1 MPCCG
6 EKEDQISP
14 HEKEWTLSRRVLQF
28 VNIRQMVGERYN
40 TIAVLERL
48 VRMGIYTCI
57 TCIRAGEGNVVDT
70 CNRNQ
75 SRPDISNLVN

>member
-1 MPCCG
+1 MAERDLVPCCG

-40 TIAVLERL
+40 SIAVLER
-48 VRMGIYTCI
+48 
-57 TCIRAGEGNVVDT
+57 
-70 CNRNQ
+70 
-75 SRPDISNLVN
+75 